1 MSHGPAGCSR
11 YTFLNGFGE
20 GTGRTQSRGV
30 RCESCSQC
38 NFAPQ
43 VGKIWSKMECMAGKR
58 CRFPHAKLMIS
69 CLHRK
74 LHKQVLVS
82 DHWHQKVASWAPE
95 CKKYCVLYYFLHAQ
109 GGRMDGFGGPWG
121 GRVTIVPPG
130 NLRFCKEN
138 ECLLCLRGGLGGEV
152 GVI

>member
-1 MSHGPAGCSR
+1 MVLTRAPFALKAEELVAKAVRNAGLHR
-11 YTFLNGFGE
+11 KLAKY
-20 GTGRTQSRGV
+20 GRKWS
-30 RCESCSQC
+30 
-38 NFAPQ
+38 ALL
-43 VGKIWSKMECMAGKR
+43 VGNVS
-58 CRFPHAKLMIS
+58 FPNVKLMIS
-69 CLHRK
+69 CFHQK

-109 GGRMDGFGGPWG
+109 GGRMDGFGAPWG
-121 GRVTIVPPG
+121 CCVTKDPPG

-138 ECLLCLRGGLGGEV
+138 ECLLCFRVRLGSQV